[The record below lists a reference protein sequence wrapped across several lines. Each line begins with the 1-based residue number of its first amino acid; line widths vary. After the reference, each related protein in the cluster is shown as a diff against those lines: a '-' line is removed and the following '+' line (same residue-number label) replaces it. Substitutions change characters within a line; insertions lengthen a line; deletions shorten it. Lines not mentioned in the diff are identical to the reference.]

1 MQIQIINGN
10 FSVCQ
15 VTDLSQ
21 VKLDAK
27 YCFLGKTD
35 AERSLVC
42 LTEDVPENVIQRED
56 GWRAFR
62 ICGTLDFSLV
72 GILAKIAGL
81 LAENGISIFAVST
94 YDTDYVLT
102 KEENHDRAMEVLQKA
117 GYAIV
122 SGHDA

>member
-1 MQIQIINGN
+1 MQIQIINEN

-15 VTDLSQ
+15 VMDLSQ

>member
-1 MQIQIINGN
+1 MKIQVLNRK

-21 VKLDAK
+21 VKLDAE
-27 YCFLGKTD
+27 YCFFGKTD
-35 AERSLVC
+35 TERSLVC
-42 LTEDVPENVIQRED
+42 LTEDVPENVLQCED
-56 GWRAFR
+56 GWRAFW

-102 KEENHDRAMEVLQKA
+102 KEENHDRAMKVLQKA
-117 GYAIV
+117 GYDIA
-122 SGHDA
+122 SGHDV